1 MGEAERAFEDDVLL
15 GFDAGWESEVID
27 VIEGIE
33 EADFVDPAFDEFLQS
48 LLDEVFIV
56 VSKSEGIGTTEEHL
70 ELEVITEAT
79 IFHGVAD
86 GIENGEWVVATVDGD
101 LETLPASDFCPRKAR
116 FMRGRD
122 DFRKIRRV
130 KDPVLLGERGL
141 LAITQREVDEL
152 GRF

>member
-1 MGEAERAFEDDVLL
+1 MSEAERSFEDDVLL
-15 GFDAGWESEVID
+15 GFDAGWKAEVID

-33 EADFVDPAFDEFLQS
+33 EADFVDTAFDEFLQS
-48 LLDEVFIV
+48 LFDEVFIV
-56 VSKSEGIGTTEEHL
+56 MSESEGIGATEEHL
-70 ELEVITEAT
+70 ELEVITEAA

-86 GIENGEWVVATVDGD
+86 GIKNGEWVVAAVDGD